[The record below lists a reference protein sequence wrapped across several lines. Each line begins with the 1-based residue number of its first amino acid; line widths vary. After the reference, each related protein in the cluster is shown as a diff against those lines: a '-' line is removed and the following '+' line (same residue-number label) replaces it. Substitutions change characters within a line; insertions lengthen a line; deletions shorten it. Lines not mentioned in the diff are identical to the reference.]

1 MIDSPLPEVRVRG
14 GLLRGRLDDG
24 VPAYLGIPYAAAPV
38 GEHRMRPPRAAAPW
52 DGVRDATGY
61 GPTAPK
67 IEYPATL
74 RRYLI
79 DPTIAGDDYLNL
91 NVWTPDPGA
100 GGLPVLVWIH
110 GGSFTSGSGA
120 VRAYR
125 GSAFARDGVVC
136 VTINYRLQAEGFL
149 HTPDGV
155 SNLGLLDQIAALEW
169 VRDNIAAFGGDPDR
183 VTVAG
188 QSAGAMSVATLLA
201 VPRAAGLFRAAI
213 AQSGAVWHTLS
224 AGTGTKVA
232 AAVAAELGVPL
243 SRDAIA
249 MVPAER
255 MIAAAEAVTRRIQ
268 SSSDRA
274 EWGRLPLTSLPFAPV
289 VDGDVVPRD
298 PLAAIADGA
307 GHDVALLTG
316 TTEEEA
322 RLMLVTSG
330 ALPQVTDADV
340 LAVASAHGITPRPAP
355 GDSPGDLLARVLTD
369 AFYRIPAL
377 RLAETRAATA
387 PTWMYRFDLRSTAA
401 GGLLGAAHAVELP
414 FVFDTLD
421 TDGATLLAGTNA
433 PAKVAATMH
442 AAWVSF
448 VTDLDPGW
456 APYHP
461 STRTTMLFDLASR
474 PVDHPYAGL
483 LPHWGLG

>member
-1 MIDSPLPEVRVRG
+1 MRG
-14 GLLRGRLDDG
+14 GLLRGTLDHG
-24 VPAYLGIPYAAAPV
+24 VPAYLGIPYAAPPFGAR
-38 GEHRMRPPRAAAPW
+38 RMRPPHPAEPW
-52 DGVRDATGY
+52 DGVRDATRY
-61 GPTAPK
+61 GPTVPK
-67 IEYPATL
+67 SEYPATL
-74 RRYLI
+74 RQYLI
-79 DPTIAGDDYLNL
+79 EPTIAGDDCLNL

-110 GGSFTSGSGA
+110 GGGFTSGSGA
-120 VRAYR
+120 VGAFR

-169 VRDNIAAFGGDPDR
+169 VRDNIAAFGGDPGR

-213 AQSGAVWHTLS
+213 TQSGAAWNTLD
-224 AGTGTKVA
+224 AGTGAKVA
-232 AAVAAELGVPL
+232 AALADELGVAV

-249 MVPAER
+249 AVPPAR
-255 MIAAAEAVTRRIQ
+255 VVAAAEAVTRRIQ
-268 SSSDRA
+268 SSADPA

-289 VDGDVVPRD
+289 VDGDVLPRD
-298 PLAAIADGA
+298 PLAAITDGA
-307 GHDVALLTG
+307 GHGVALLTG

-322 RLMLVTSG
+322 RLPLVTSG
-330 ALPQVTDADV
+330 ALPHVTEADV
-340 LAVASAHGITPRPAP
+340 RATASAHGIAPRPAP
-355 GDSPGDLLARVLTD
+355 GDSPGDVLARVLTD
-369 AFYRIPAL
+369 SFYRIPAL
-377 RLAETRAATA
+377 RLAEARAATA

-401 GGLLGAAHAVELP
+401 GGLLGAAHAVDLA
-414 FVFDTLD
+414 FTFDALD
-421 TDGATLLAGTNA
+421 TPDAALLAGEDA
-433 PAKVAATMH
+433 PPKVAAVMH

-461 STRTTMLFDLASR
+461 ATRTTMLFDADSR
-474 PVDHPYAGL
+474 PVDHPYADL
-483 LPHWGLG
+483 LPRWGIG